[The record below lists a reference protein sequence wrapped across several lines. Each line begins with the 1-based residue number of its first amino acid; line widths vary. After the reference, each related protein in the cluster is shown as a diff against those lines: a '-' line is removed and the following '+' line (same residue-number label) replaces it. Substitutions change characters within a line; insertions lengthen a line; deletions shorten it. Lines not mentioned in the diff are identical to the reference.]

1 MFRPY
6 LPWALPVVAVTVAGA
21 VILATA
27 GDSTARIGVGLALLL
42 FGVVLLTSLAF
53 YAVGRSEDRDRE
65 RER

>member
-6 LPWALPVVAVTVAGA
+6 LPWAAPIAVMTVAGG

-27 GDSTARIGVGLALLL
+27 GDSTARTGIGLALLL

-53 YAVGRSEDRDRE
+53 YAIGRSEDRDRDCP
-65 RER
+65 